1 MEVGDLELM
10 RSGLRVAQGEGGL
23 LVQVERPLEGQVL
36 QGLGNLEGRLLEG
49 GASFRSSCSHCQG
62 QGSPGLTCVFFCQ
75 VHLLLF
81 LTQYQIMKPELA
93 RLCAT
98 RA

>member
-10 RSGLRVAQGEGGL
+10 RSWLRVAQGEGGL

-62 QGSPGLTCVFFCQ
+62 QGCLGLTCKAN
-75 VHLLLF
+75 LLG
-81 LTQYQIMKPELA
+81 TKSSYKISPELA

>member
-36 QGLGNLEGRLLEG
+36 QGLGNLESRLLEG
-49 GASFRSSCSHCQG
+49 GASF
-62 QGSPGLTCVFFCQ
+62 
-75 VHLLLF
+75 
-81 LTQYQIMKPELA
+81 
-93 RLCAT
+93 
-98 RA
+98 

>member
-10 RSGLRVAQGEGGL
+10 RSWLRVAQGEGGL

-49 GASFRSSCSHCQG
+49 GASF
-62 QGSPGLTCVFFCQ
+62 
-75 VHLLLF
+75 
-81 LTQYQIMKPELA
+81 
-93 RLCAT
+93 
-98 RA
+98 

>member
-10 RSGLRVAQGEGGL
+10 RSRLRVAQGEGGL

-49 GASFRSSCSHCQG
+49 GASF
-62 QGSPGLTCVFFCQ
+62 
-75 VHLLLF
+75 
-81 LTQYQIMKPELA
+81 
-93 RLCAT
+93 
-98 RA
+98 

>member
-10 RSGLRVAQGEGGL
+10 RSWLRVAQGEGGL

-62 QGSPGLTCVFFCQ
+62 QGCLGLTCKYNL
-75 VHLLLF
+75 HLF
-81 LTQYQIMKPELA
+81 LAPH
-93 RLCAT
+93 
-98 RA
+98 